1 MLQRVRGTLRAAG
14 IAVSLGALGLVA
26 ATRAWGEDDQKPPTL
41 HADLPAP
48 PATSLTGSGD
58 SDDQPIFGA
67 DPATGQNPTA
77 FADDGKILPKPNSD
91 PKPAPDEPVFGTKSF
106 AADRDTEW
114 NPDYQTGP
122 ENTLQYVTVF
132 NPTVIPF
139 KRMSAMDAVKDDYT
153 LYTASGAGR
162 TELRVGGT
170 QTVDRDLFWGSL
182 AIHLETGTEVPI
194 PSVSPDMRILS
205 YEVSP
210 RKVKL
215 SFSKDGADNF
225 YVRSDE
231 PGVSGDF
238 RLVFLADAGAG
249 YFGAPVPSGYR
260 VSDLAGMRDA
270 PDMQPL
276 PPRAQSMAER
286 GLRNLGIHRGMPLH
300 DALDKLV
307 YYFRAFE
314 AKKPP
319 TPTGDVYWDLFVSQ
333 AGVCR
338 HRSFA
343 FMITAN
349 ALGVPTRYV
358 TNEAHAWV
366 EVWLPDIHWMRVD
379 LGGAA
384 LKMNVSGA
392 NDKTVYQPRDR
403 DDFSE
408 PPSYSNGY
416 TQLQGDINGLSQQQ
430 IDDARSHDKD
440 NDVDL
445 SSDSDPDPDADT
457 DDDPDTGP
465 RVGPGKSLPTLPQSA
480 LKDKVRTSIG
490 VGSADTVGY
499 RGESMRVRG
508 TLARASGGTAV
519 AGMRVDIYLAPAGQ
533 GGDDAVLVG
542 NTTTAADGSFDVQVD
557 LPREID
563 LGTYEV
569 FAASPGDSTYSPAVS
584 Q

>member
-1 MLQRVRGTLRAAG
+1 MLTPVRGTLRAAG
-14 IAVSLGALGLVA
+14 IAASLGALGLVA
-26 ATRAWGEDDQKPPTL
+26 AAGLRAWGEDDPTPPTL
-41 HADLPAP
+41 HQDLPAP
-48 PATSLTGSGD
+48 PATALNSGD
-58 SDDQPIFGA
+58 SNQPIFGA
-67 DPATGQNPTA
+67 APSSGQNPTA
-77 FADDGKILPKPNSD
+77 FADDGKILPKPSAD
-91 PKPAPDEPVFGTKSF
+91 PARAPDEPVFGTKSF

-114 NPDYQTGP
+114 NPDYETGP

-139 KRMSAMDAVKDDYT
+139 KRMSAMDGVKDDYT
-153 LYTASGAGR
+153 LFTATGAGR
-162 TELRVGGT
+162 TELTVGGS
-170 QTVDRDLFWGSL
+170 QTPDRDLFWGSL

-210 RKVKL
+210 RKVAL

-231 PGVSGDF
+231 PGVSGEF
-238 RLVFLADAGAG
+238 RLVFLADAGAA
-249 YFGAPVPSGYR
+249 YFGAPVPRGYR
-260 VSDLAGMRDA
+260 VSDLAAMHDT
-270 PDMQPL
+270 PDMPAL
-276 PPRAQSMAER
+276 PARARAMAER

-300 DALDKLV
+300 EALDKLV

-366 EVWLPDIHWMRVD
+366 EVWLPDLHWMRVD

-384 LKMNVSGA
+384 MRMNVSGA
-392 NDKTVYQPRDR
+392 NDKTVYRPRDQ
-403 DDFSE
+403 DDFSQ

-416 TQLQGDINGLSQQQ
+416 TQLQGDIKGLSQQQ
-430 IDDARSHDKD
+430 IDDARSGDKD
-440 NDVDL
+440 DDVDL
-445 SSDSDPDPDADT
+445 SSDSDPDADADA
-457 DDDPDTGP
+457 DPDPSGP

-480 LKDKVRTSIG
+480 LKDKVRTAIA
-490 VGSADTVGY
+490 VGSADAVSY

-508 TLARASGGTAV
+508 TLAKASGGEAID
-519 AGMRVDIYLAPAGQ
+519 GMRVNIYLAPAGQ

-557 LPREID
+557 LPRDID